1 LGFEDT
7 NSTMGILDYMQ
18 KFNRIKT
25 IQVGVW
31 VGSNGVIRIPGT
43 QSMNHNSYKHEKMRH
58 SKRKDNFADG
68 NGRR

>member
-7 NSTMGILDYMQ
+7 NSTMGILDYMK
-18 KFNRIKT
+18 KFNRINT

-31 VGSNGVIRIPGT
+31 VGSNGVIRISGT
-43 QSMNHNSYKHEKMRH
+43 QSMSRNNYKHEKMRH
-58 SKRKDNFADG
+58 SKRKDNSADG